1 MIAKALAIRLLTF
14 LGKLLEP
21 DQTGFVSSRGSF
33 NNLRSLFNIFYSS
46 QTNRSD
52 LVILFSDAEK
62 AFDQVEWPYLFPVLQ
77 KFHVG
82 KKFISRPKILYKT
95 PRVMEQYGSSSG

>member
-77 KFHVG
+77 KFQV
-82 KKFISRPKILYKT
+82 KKFISRLKILYKT
-95 PRVMEQYGSSSG
+95 PRVIEQYGSSSG